1 MKMSKKI
8 FISMRRNGQDK
19 DEVTQ
24 LQKNIVAAVA
34 ENLREKFDVK
44 DEIELIEP
52 HIENNMNSLN
62 CLVEN
67 IKRLSEADFAVF
79 FDDWEDERNCRL
91 ERFFAEEYD
100 IQCIDVVLVEKGGE
114 DNGERE

>member
-8 FISMRRNGQDK
+8 FVSMRIDGQDK
-19 DEVTQ
+19 DEITQ

-34 ENLREKFDVK
+34 ENLREKFNVK

-52 HIENNMNSLN
+52 HIENDMNSLN
-62 CLVEN
+62 CLIEN

-79 FDDWEDERNCRL
+79 FNDCDDVRNCRL

-100 IQCIDVVLVEKGGE
+100 IQCIDVVPVEKGGE